1 MYEHYTMSDIHK
13 EEINEEEINEEEINE
28 EEIDIDLSD
37 TDFDN
42 KNVTGVV
49 DNNDSIGNS
58 SHSIDHNNSDYLNTN
73 YRPTGLS
80 TNSLNS
86 ISESNNMNKITFSS
100 LMNERK
106 NTLFNKLNKI
116 ESRMILYENKECLI
130 YRCSDLV
137 NTLSK
142 SPISDMTYISKQ
154 KIGVVKREVIVNNS
168 VRLCVYITEEGIKNY
183 LYNCNVNNY
192 SLACEYF
199 RIPLVNK
206 QYVIWQ
212 KELEKIKMH
221 HTYKTSS
228 LLYWLYGKRKRMS
241 ILGEWCELKNLI
253 ERVKDD
259 ASVDRGKLAYLC
271 TLK

>member
-1 MYEHYTMSDIHK
+1 MSDIS
-13 EEINEEEINEEEINE
+13 E
-28 EEIDIDLSD
+28 EEIDIDITD
-37 TDFDN
+37 TDFDTDN
-42 KNVTGVV
+42 KDATDVIDSN
-49 DNNDSIGNS
+49 DNIGDSS
-58 SHSIDHNNSDYLNTN
+58 YSIDRSDGDYLNSNYLPTN
-73 YRPTGLS
+73 SL
-80 TNSLNS
+80 TNSLNR
-86 ISESNNMNKITFSS
+86 ISESNNTNKLTFSS

-116 ESRMILYENKECLI
+116 ESRTILYENKECLI
-130 YRCSDLV
+130 YRCSDVV

-142 SPISDMTYISKQ
+142 SPMSDMTYISKQ
-154 KIGVVKREVIVNNS
+154 KIGVIKREVIVNNS

-206 QYVIWQ
+206 QYIIWQ

-241 ILGEWCELKNLI
+241 ILGEWCELKKLL
-253 ERVKDD
+253 EYVKDD